1 MYKRNPF
8 FSFFFPSSSF
18 TLQIF
23 LAISIL
29 ICFYKMMCDTNWCTF
44 CDNAISSYS
53 DSLYCSEDCLRQ
65 DALMHHPMLGYDYA
79 DLEGF
84 PHNTQMPSLVRRK
97 SSIPTLTAN
106 NTTSSS
112 NSNSNDFIQL
122 QKIPSLSPSLSSSIS
137 SYSSVHPSDTSA
149 DLNKSINDT
158 CGFTAA
164 SYFHPKPRKVS
175 SSIPFMEQL
184 NQALLQR

>member
-1 MYKRNPF
+1 
-8 FSFFFPSSSF
+8 
-18 TLQIF
+18 
-23 LAISIL
+23 
-29 ICFYKMMCDTNWCTF
+29 
-44 CDNAISSYS
+44 
-53 DSLYCSEDCLRQ
+53 
-65 DALMHHPMLGYDYA
+65 MHHPMLGYDYA

-84 PHNTQMPSLVRRK
+84 PHNAQMPSLVRRK

-106 NTTSSS
+106 NTSNASS
-112 NSNSNDFIQL
+112 NSSNSNDFIHL

-149 DLNKSINDT
+149 DLNKSIIDT
-158 CGFTAA
+158 CGFAAA